1 MIKSTVKETKKNK
14 LFMNTARSICG
25 TRKTIT
31 KFCGYQHIMRKRP
44 SVR

>member
-1 MIKSTVKETKKNK
+1 MIKSTNKKTLKNR
-14 LFMNTARSICG
+14 LFVNTARSICG

-31 KFCGYQHIMRKRP
+31 KFCGCQYIMRKRP